1 MGIATKY
8 IIYKAIKNR
17 AIADERQRVER
28 ETVDFVCDQCG
39 YALSDH
45 SDEPLFLCPE

>member
-8 IIYKAIKNR
+8 IIYKSIKKR
-17 AIADERQRVER
+17 AVKRERQRVER
-28 ETVDFVCDQCG
+28 ETVDFHCDQCG

-45 SDEPLFLCPE
+45 SNEPLFLCPE